1 MDDREKREEGEDVR
15 GARRCSDRYRV
26 DELDSMLDFDISPQA
41 YDGQAADH
49 ADGDPFPEE
58 DRPLV
63 ELLSAADRER
73 GHEVAQWPLGAW
85 NILEPADL
93 RRGLAN
99 RHPVHRFCD
108 HGRQLVFPELV

>member
-73 GHEVAQWPLGAW
+73 GHEVEQWRLGPW
-85 NILEPADL
+85 NILVPADV
-93 RRGLAN
+93 RRVIAN
-99 RHPVHRFCD
+99 RHPVYRFFCSFL
-108 HGRQLVFPELV
+108 QSSFPERV